1 MLFSPSHLILFLV
14 TDGTRLHMT
23 EDGRLAVTKQAAAG
37 PDVERLRREAEVLRR
52 AAHPGVVE
60 LLGELAGD
68 HGVTV
73 HTAFVGGGTL
83 AEHLGTLEAARGARV
98 VATIA
103 ATLADLHERG
113 IAHRRITP
121 DHVLVTDAEHVRLCG
136 FAEAILTDDAAPCGA
151 DVAAIDVEAVAV
163 LVRDVAEG
171 SPVDAASL
179 HAVAN
184 RVLDADP
191 MARPSMRTLAQALA
205 SVAGGTDGPGP
216 PVAQGRLVLPARRS
230 GPDPRSRVR
239 RTGSRFAVLTVI
251 AVVVAAVTAVVAA
264 TVTSPRPP
272 APPVAAAPPPPASP
286 DPSATATTLARSS
299 IPTSGDHRRGVRVWP
314 PGPRPDPE
322 VVEVAAGVVSSSG
335 RRWQV
340 ASADDLVAVGDWDC
354 DGLATPAVVRHGT
367 GRIWVYDEWA
377 EGSEAD
383 LVEAAAAVP
392 DAAAASAVDGG
403 GCDDLEVTDAGGQTT
418 RITLDR

>member
-1 MLFSPSHLILFLV
+1 M

-37 PDVERLRREAEVLRR
+37 PHVERLRREVEILRR

-83 AEHLGTLEAARGARV
+83 AEHLGALDVARGARV
-98 VATIA
+98 AATIA

-136 FAEAILTDDAAPCGA
+136 FAEAILTDDGAPCGA
-151 DVAAIDVEAVAV
+151 DVAAVDVEAVAI
-163 LVRDVAEG
+163 LVRDLAER
-171 SPVDAASL
+171 SPVDAGSL
-179 HAVAN
+179 RAVAN
-184 RVLDADP
+184 RVLDAHP

-205 SVAGGTDGPGP
+205 SVAGGTDDTGH
-216 PVAQGRLVLPARRS
+216 PVPHGRLLLPARRS
-230 GPDPRSRVR
+230 HPDHRSLVR
-239 RTGSRFAVLTVI
+239 RTRRRFAALTVI
-251 AVVVAAVTAVVAA
+251 VVVVASVTALVAA
-264 TVTSPRPP
+264 TVTSSRPP

-286 DPSATATTLARSS
+286 DPSPATTVARSPV
-299 IPTSGDHRRGVRVWP
+299 PTSGDHRRGVRVWP
-314 PGPRPDPE
+314 PGPQRDPE

-383 LVEAAAAVP
+383 LVEAVAAVP
-392 DAAAASAVDGG
+392 DVTSASAVDGD